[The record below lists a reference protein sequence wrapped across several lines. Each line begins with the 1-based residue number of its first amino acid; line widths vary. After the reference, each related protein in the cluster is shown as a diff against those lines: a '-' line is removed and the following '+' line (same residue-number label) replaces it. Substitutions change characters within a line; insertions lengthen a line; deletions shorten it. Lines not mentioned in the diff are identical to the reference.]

1 MNPRNQHLR
10 REIFSEAQFGEWSGK
25 FSRNFKGKFCQPD
38 REFESNPVRQL
49 VCCFCRENRV
59 AGIIAKCP
67 QVSSG
72 EVATRDRRER
82 SWVSTPALQARNSPF
97 GNSAVRLGRHRAFR
111 LLLV

>member
-49 VCCFCRENRV
+49 VCLF
-59 AGIIAKCP
+59 
-67 QVSSG
+67 
-72 EVATRDRRER
+72 
-82 SWVSTPALQARNSPF
+82 LQRK
-97 GNSAVRLGRHRAFR
+97 
-111 LLLV
+111 